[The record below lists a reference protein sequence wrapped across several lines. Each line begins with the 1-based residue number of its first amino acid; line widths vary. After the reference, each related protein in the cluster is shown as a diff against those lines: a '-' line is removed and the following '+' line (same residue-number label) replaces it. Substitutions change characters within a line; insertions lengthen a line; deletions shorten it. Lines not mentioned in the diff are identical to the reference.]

1 MEQVEELCEPIAI
14 LDCGK
19 VGGGGRVQDVRRSTG
34 RQVVRVAV
42 EGDSEMAWLGT
53 LDGVVITR
61 RGQDYVE
68 AEVAHGHDAEAILQA
83 ALERGCRVRHFE
95 ITDPDRKSVV

>member
-1 MEQVEELCEPIAI
+1 
-14 LDCGK
+14 
-19 VGGGGRVQDVRRSTG
+19 
-34 RQVVRVAV
+34 
-42 EGDSEMAWLGT
+42 MAWLGT
-53 LDGVVITR
+53 LEGVVITR

-95 ITDPDRKSVV
+95 ITDPSLEQIFIEHVGQMDTSERTLAPKAVAA